1 MQIYLLDF
9 FCSYFTFNNC
19 FKLFLCFSIV
29 FTFFLFFSF
38 VLTEFSVAIEGL
50 KQASSEGPKRGCHCL
65 RKTEDF
71 NDPSPEDFQTLVSF
85 FVIFFKNFLY
95 IIFLETFLEFF
106 TLFFCVFLSILK
118 GEACV

>member
-1 MQIYLLDF
+1 M
-9 FCSYFTFNNC
+9 
-19 FKLFLCFSIV
+19 CFSIV

-85 FVIFFKNFLY
+85 FVIFFKKFFIYNFFGDFFG
-95 IIFLETFLEFF
+95 IFYV
-106 TLFFCVFLSILK
+106 VFLCFFVYFERRSMRIAVVFRGLK
-118 GEACV
+118 SR